1 MEYLSLNNG
10 TKIATVGIGTFL
22 LKPDEAEQSVKW
34 ALANGYDM
42 IDTAN
47 AYVNERAVGRGIKRR
62 PVGKEKIFIFPQN
75 FGLAYMRGQM
85 RQSMKR

>member
-10 TKIATVGIGTFL
+10 TKIATAGIGTFL

-47 AYVNERAVGRGIKRR
+47 AYVNERAVGRGIKASGR
-62 PVGKEKIFIFPQN
+62 
-75 FGLAYMRGQM
+75 
-85 RQSMKR
+85 KREDIYLSTKL